1 MRTVHV
7 IDSTADAFDEHALV
21 SVNDLGSPVGHGRS
35 VPSRSPGDDCTGG
48 PAERS
53 SVSVNDRDRT
63 HFLSAPSNWALKLDN
78 TIDEISL
85 AIILS
90 PVDTSPRAVSA
101 AQFTDGHHS
110 C

>member
-1 MRTVHV
+1 MTL
-7 IDSTADAFDEHALV
+7 ALR
-21 SVNDLGSPVGHGRS
+21 VGHGRS
-35 VPSRSPGDDCTGG
+35 VPSRPPGDACTKG

-53 SVSVNDRDRT
+53 SVSVNDMNRT
-63 HFLSAPSNWALKLDN
+63 HFLSPLSYWALKLDN

-90 PVDTSPRAVSA
+90 HVDASPRAVSA
-101 AQFTDGHHS
+101 ARVTDGHHS